1 MRRIT
6 GNCHCSNTRGAGHG
20 CRSAPRGTTC
30 APVYNWTGLYFGVN
44 GGGAWG
50 QQDPFNIITNRF
62 DHVAINY
69 SGGEVGGT
77 AGAQIQ
83 VAHVVLGTEVD
94 LDWAGVRGS
103 SILTPRIFGNPLG
116 LTFNATTNISA
127 AVPANSAV
135 RAPISGS
142 AGQLEPALNMGLC
155 QIAAQR
161 LNIFTPPQLRWRPH
175 ASMRC
180 ALA

>member
-30 APVYNWTGLYFGVN
+30 ATGLQLDGPFFGVN

-94 LDWAGVRGS
+94 LDWAGIRGS
-103 SILTPRIFGNPLG
+103 SILTPTIFGNPLG
-116 LTFNATTNISA
+116 LTVNATTN
-127 AVPANSAV
+127 
-135 RAPISGS
+135 GH
-142 AGQLEPALNMGLC
+142 LEKYPLMV
-155 QIAAQR
+155 
-161 LNIFTPPQLRWRPH
+161 
-175 ASMRC
+175 
-180 ALA
+180 